1 MQFGDEYSYKSEK
14 LADQLMQL
22 CLHAGWTGN
31 KYVHMD
37 LFKVLIIKNNINP
50 EVNYEPEQNEY
61 VYEYKGPVF
70 CLSVPSEIFFVRKDG
85 KAVWTG
91 NSRNLGP
98 YVLLTRQPSEGRSRE
113 GGLRV
118 GEMERD
124 ALISHGT
131 VQFLKERMFDD
142 SDKYMCYVS
151 KKTGLIAAVNPEK
164 GIYNSLYSDNNTDF
178 IKVQIPYAT
187 KLFIQ
192 EMMSMSIAPRIFT

>member
-1 MQFGDEYSYKSEK
+1 M
-14 LADQLMQL
+14 
-22 CLHAGWTGN
+22 
-31 KYVHMD
+31 
-37 LFKVLIIKNNINP
+37 
-50 EVNYEPEQNEY
+50 
-61 VYEYKGPVF
+61 YEYKGPVF